1 MDFVGFMRSTAG
13 RVLRI
18 AVGVALVLLAL
29 VGPWTSTVLNVILL
43 VLGLVLIL
51 VGALNYCL
59 LAPLFGKSIKTGR

>member
-18 AVGVALVLLAL
+18 AAGVVLVLLAL
-29 VGPWTSTVLNVILL
+29 VGPWSSTALNVILL
-43 VLGLVLIL
+43 IVGLVLIL

-59 LAPLFGKSIKTGR
+59 LAPLFGKSMKTGR